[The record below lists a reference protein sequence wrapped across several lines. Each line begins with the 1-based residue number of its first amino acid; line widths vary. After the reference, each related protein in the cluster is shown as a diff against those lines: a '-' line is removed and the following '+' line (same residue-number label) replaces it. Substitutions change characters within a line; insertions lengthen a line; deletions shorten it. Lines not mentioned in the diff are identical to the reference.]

1 MQTLGRSQFQT
12 SGKVV
17 RVRLDA
23 NGNATSA
30 QNGQIVVD
38 GHAIDLNVNVPHGQ
52 MEDFM
57 KLTSKTGSAMLT
69 GVVATKAHLL
79 IPPGHEPVEHRL
91 KLDGTFDLSNA
102 RFASDNVQAKIE
114 QLSLRGQGKPKE
126 LKTADPTLVRSEM
139 RGTFHMANGVIAL
152 PDLNYSVPG
161 ADIQLAGSYSMDGT
175 LEFDGT
181 ARMQATVSQM
191 LGGWKGI
198 LLKPANKFFEK
209 DGAGTLVPIKISGT
223 REAPQFGVDFSRM
236 NMKGTKPE
244 RPDQK
249 QPDTKAPDTKQP
261 APGSISSS
269 RNKDNFRLIPIR
281 RASFHHHPGGI
292 ACKRAA
298 GSEQKASLRQS
309 SSRHLEICKEI
320 AMPHVSV
327 HYKIYLPEGHHRQPR
342 NASYTLEPNPSSEV
356 DVTDPGNDHPGR
368 FIFRSFRLN
377 WTVNRGLRTC
387 SSGA

>member
-1 MQTLGRSQFQT
+1 
-12 SGKVV
+12 
-17 RVRLDA
+17 VRLDA

-261 APGSISSS
+261 
-269 RNKDNFRLIPIR
+269 
-281 RASFHHHPGGI
+281 
-292 ACKRAA
+292 
-298 GSEQKASLRQS
+298 
-309 SSRHLEICKEI
+309 
-320 AMPHVSV
+320 
-327 HYKIYLPEGHHRQPR
+327 
-342 NASYTLEPNPSSEV
+342 
-356 DVTDPGNDHPGR
+356 
-368 FIFRSFRLN
+368 
-377 WTVNRGLRTC
+377 
-387 SSGA
+387 